1 MNDILH
7 QILYRRSEALKAK
20 IKINQLRLNKWKLI
34 DLASKLDYLLD
45 DRFDPELC
53 LSVRRDDMNM
63 NSRLFSGEEIKP
75 VTPYSYNRRTHN
87 IYYIKKRQ
95 FCQYRKK

>member
-34 DLASKLDYLLD
+34 DLASKLDDLLD
-45 DRFDPELC
+45 DRFDPDYKNPPTKWQDLVGSK
-53 LSVRRDDMNM
+53 LYGLTISLD
-63 NSRLFSGEEIKP
+63 NSIEIK
-75 VTPYSYNRRTHN
+75 
-87 IYYIKKRQ
+87 IE
-95 FCQYRKK
+95 